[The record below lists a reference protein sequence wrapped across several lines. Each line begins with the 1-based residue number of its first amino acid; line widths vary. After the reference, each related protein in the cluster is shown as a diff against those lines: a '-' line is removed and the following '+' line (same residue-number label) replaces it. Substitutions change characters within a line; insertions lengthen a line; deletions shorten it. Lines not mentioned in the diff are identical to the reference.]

1 MSATIA
7 TSRLTE
13 KFQATIPLPVRRALK
28 LDKGDQV
35 AFEIRG
41 DVVILRRATP
51 LDVEFARA
59 VSGTLNEWA
68 SKADE
73 RAYADL

>member
-1 MSATIA
+1 MTVAA
-7 TSRLTE
+7 TSKLTE

-41 DVVILRRATP
+41 AEVILRRATV
-51 LDVEFARA
+51 LDIEFARA
-59 VSGTLNEWA
+59 VSATLDEWA